1 MNFILI
7 FVIFSAPLLVIS
19 IIALLKDEKWDKK
32 WFSGALFI
40 INIFFP
46 SIGPLVISIMLLNL
60 STLSKVMAAATM
72 AGFVPS
78 AACLLLWFI
87 LMRRSFGSIT
97 GVNLIVMTLLN
108 IGLPLTMV
116 FLRHNDITY
125 SFIEIFSYEFL
136 AMAIGV
142 SVGSVLSPLMR
153 FLDKKHILLGIL
165 FLSAVLIGPGI
176 YYEYQWLV
184 QWIAAQSSDFTIT
197 SISTLVIRYFGISSL
212 SFFIFK
218 RIKEIT

>member
-1 MNFILI
+1 MDFILI

-19 IIALLKDEKWDKK
+19 IIAFLKEEKWDKK
-32 WFSGALFI
+32 WFSGALFVL
-40 INIFFP
+40 NIFFS
-46 SIGPLVISIMLLNL
+46 SIGPLVISIMLM
-60 STLSKVMAAATM
+60 SLSKLSNVMAAATM

-78 AACLLLWFI
+78 AASLLLWFI
-87 LMRRSFGSIT
+87 LMRRSFGLIT

-108 IGLPLTMV
+108 IGLPLT
-116 FLRHNDITY
+116 LALLSHNDITY

-142 SVGSVLSPLMR
+142 SVGGALSPLMR
-153 FLDKKHILLGIL
+153 FLDKRHLLLGIL

-176 YYEYQWLV
+176 YYEYQWLI
-184 QWIAAQSSDFTIT
+184 QWIAVKSSDFAIT
-197 SISTLVIRYFGISSL
+197 SLSTLVIRYFGIASL

>member
-1 MNFILI
+1 
-7 FVIFSAPLLVIS
+7 
-19 IIALLKDEKWDKK
+19 
-32 WFSGALFI
+32 
-40 INIFFP
+40 
-46 SIGPLVISIMLLNL
+46 MLLSL
-60 STLSKVMAAATM
+60 SKISKVMAAATM

-78 AACLLLWFI
+78 AASLLLWFI

-142 SVGSVLSPLMR
+142 SVGSALSPLMR
-153 FLDKKHILLGIL
+153 FLDKRHILLGIL
-165 FLSAVLIGPGI
+165 FLTAVLIGPGI
-176 YYEYQWLV
+176 YYEYQWLI